1 MSLQVI
7 NLKKAEVSN
16 MRITKVE
23 LKPLQKIK
31 QLKKLKPCNC
41 MSCDCENN
49 MFTVT
54 FKIGDTGTKELLQD
68 LTLIFEKHVPKIYIS
83 NPYTRNN
90 AENEM

>member
-1 MSLQVI
+1 
-7 NLKKAEVSN
+7 
-16 MRITKVE
+16 
-23 LKPLQKIK
+23 
-31 QLKKLKPCNC
+31 

-68 LTLIFEKHVPKIYIS
+68 LTIIFEKHVPKIYIS

>member
-1 MSLQVI
+1 
-7 NLKKAEVSN
+7 

-23 LKPLQKIK
+23 LNPLQKIK
-31 QLKKLKPCNC
+31 QLKKLKSCNC

-68 LTLIFEKHVPKIYIS
+68 LTSMFLKSIYQ
-83 NPYTRNN
+83 TRIRTIMQKMRCK
-90 AENEM
+90 A